1 MRVTLKLVVDKR
13 AIETLGPLRR
23 EEEEGR
29 AEGKNRVSGRRKIGC
44 GVSWLCPRGLLAI
57 MHDFGGHLVGEKTI
71 RRREKGTN

>member
-29 AEGKNRVSGRRKIGC
+29 AEGKNRVSELEKREVAKEDRMRCFMALPSGS
-44 GVSWLCPRGLLAI
+44 VSDYA
-57 MHDFGGHLVGEKTI
+57 
-71 RRREKGTN
+71 